1 MILENVTMD
10 YKQCLVCNTKMVPAF
25 TINSFR
31 FVECPK
37 CKFLAILD
45 SIDPTNLENI
55 YSNEYYTLYPNR
67 YTHATNQQ
75 RNLWLRRLQL
85 INDFQQSKGLNRILD
100 IGCGTGVFLEV
111 AMSQGWDVYGIEIST
126 KAVELAAEKVG
137 SARVSKDLFSID
149 ESQSSF
155 DVICMWAMIEHV
167 PNPVDYFKKAFALLR
182 PGGIFALSTVNT
194 NAWNRKMFNKKWRYF
209 VPPEHLVYFNTN
221 NIQAMLL
228 QNNFETLLV
237 STWFNDAAF
246 FQGLSY
252 QVFEDHRLPIRILRK
267 VITKPIKFFANAF
280 DRGDNM
286 EIIAKKADYES
297 LPY

>member
-10 YKQCLVCNTKMVPAF
+10 NKKCLVCNTEMVPAF
-25 TINSFR
+25 TINSFT

-37 CKFLAILD
+37 CKFLAVLD
-45 SIDPTNLENI
+45 NIDSTNLENI
-55 YSNEYYTLYPNR
+55 YSNEYYTQDPNR
-67 YTHATNQQ
+67 YTQATNQQ

-111 AMSQGWDVYGIEIST
+111 AMNQGWDVYGIEIST
-126 KAVELAAEKVG
+126 KAVEFAAEKVG
-137 SARVSKDLFSID
+137 SERVSKDLFSID
-149 ESQSSF
+149 ESKTSF
-155 DVICMWAMIEHV
+155 DVVCMWAMIEHV

-194 NAWNRKMFNKKWRYF
+194 NALNRKMFNKKWRYF

-221 NIQAMLL
+221 NIQATLL

-237 STWFNDAAF
+237 STWF
-246 FQGLSY
+246 
-252 QVFEDHRLPIRILRK
+252 
-267 VITKPIKFFANAF
+267 
-280 DRGDNM
+280 
-286 EIIAKKADYES
+286 
-297 LPY
+297 